1 MNRFKNFSESGS
13 KTITAAVN
21 VAGRMGHIT
30 VGSEHLLMG
39 ILASGRSD
47 ASELLAEYDINFAC
61 VYNVV
66 LNVMGCGQNTKLTE
80 DDFSTNAVQ
89 VLKNAYYT
97 ASAGGKSAAGVNEIL
112 HSIALQMNCM
122 AYQILS
128 TLTKNKAD
136 FFQLL

>member
-47 ASELLAEYDINFAC
+47 ASELLTEYDINFQYQRSTGAEKC
-61 VYNVV
+61 LLY
-66 LNVMGCGQNTKLTE
+66 GISRRQICGRGKRNTAQCCIADKLYGLS
-80 DDFSTNAVQ
+80 DFIYSNQ
-89 VLKNAYYT
+89 KQ
-97 ASAGGKSAAGVNEIL
+97 SR
-112 HSIALQMNCM
+112 
-122 AYQILS
+122 
-128 TLTKNKAD
+128 
-136 FFQLL
+136 FF